1 MADELVVR
9 FTADVNDLKRGVG
22 EVKQE
27 LAGVGESARGLG
39 LIEAGESIKGF
50 GRDLTQNV
58 TMPVLGFFS
67 ESIEAASSTEEA
79 IAKFAQIFKGDLA
92 AAGEQWIAKTATEM
106 SRSKS
111 QIRDFAAGFGALLSP
126 AFQENK
132 EKALELS
139 EGYTRLAIDLAAF
152 YDTTDDEAFV
162 ALRSGLAGEMEP
174 LKRFGVL
181 LTQDKVEAELMAM
194 GVGKVTSALTANQRA
209 EINAAQA
216 AEDRA
221 NANLLALKASGK
233 ATEEQLKA
241 AKATLDQAKAQNDLV
256 QLKYKDAIASDKQ
269 AAKSKDIMKI
279 ATDAEK
285 AQARY
290 NIVMR
295 QTTDAQG
302 QAIRES
308 DGYAQ
313 SMKAFMAIVEE
324 IKVEV
329 GTILMPVVLQVLGVL
344 KQGLEFFKN
353 IPGPI
358 KTVLVVI
365 AGLAAALGPVLVV
378 VGSLIGAFGSLV
390 AIAGAGGVGGIFAG
404 LIATIS
410 PFVAPVLAVVAAI
423 AALAAGFYLLYTS
436 SESFRNAIGTVVGI
450 IMGALKGAFDWLMG
464 GLKTVMDLLAPL
476 AKAVGDWIGGLV
488 EQVAAWVRGP
498 GQPFIDML
506 KKIAE
511 VVGGALMTAFKLYVN
526 LLKAVWGPVLGW
538 IADTLLPAFLDALS
552 KLGAWFM
559 SGGTQSAIKG
569 FGELLLKIGGVV
581 VGTVIP
587 GLGKL
592 WSALDVLGKLFRGDV
607 LGAFDGF
614 RKALVLTGDESETL
628 ANRVRDAMGRVRDY
642 VRDRLG
648 DARATA
654 ERFISGMRTDMAQQF
669 ERMQTNAQERFTQ
682 IRDAIG
688 ARLGETLSTLRTRA
702 DGMVTAMGNAWTSVQ
717 NAVGPAWTQI
727 RNLVGQWVENVRK
740 HILSWL
746 ERYVQTVTSIWTAIR
761 NGVGPAWELIKGT
774 VGTWVGTVRSHIES
788 FKASFQNAVLSIWNA
803 INSDVGA
810 AWETIK
816 ATVGR
821 AAQQVVDKIRSVLHG
836 AVTAAHEKWNE
847 VNRVMSQPVVTTIT
861 QVVETV
867 TSYVGG
873 GSSGGDPSPP
883 GSIGTT
889 PSGNRIVVRH
899 HAGGYFRAPNG
910 ADEGWALLQTGE
922 YIVPRHRAKE
932 MAGGTNISIQINNPT
947 QKSDRDSLRQAR
959 STSRKIIRRVGVP
972 G

>member
-1 MADELVVR
+1 MAITDEMVVK
-9 FTADVNDLKRGVG
+9 FSADITDLKRGVG
-22 EVKQE
+22 DVKQE

-162 ALRSGLAGEMEP
+162 ALRSGLAGETEP

-324 IKVEV
+324 IMVEV

-410 PFVAPVLAVVAAI
+410 PFVAPVLAVVAAV
-423 AALAAGFYLLYTS
+423 GLLVGAFVGMYQA
-436 SESFRNAIGTVVGI
+436 SESFRT
-450 IMGALKGAFDWLMG
+450 AL
-464 GLKTVMDLLAPL
+464 
-476 AKAVGDWIGGLV
+476 
-488 EQVAAWVRGP
+488 
-498 GQPFIDML
+498 
-506 KKIAE
+506 
-511 VVGGALMTAFKLYVN
+511 
-526 LLKAVWGPVLGW
+526 GPVLGLVVEV
-538 IADTLLPAFLDALS
+538 DVDD
-552 KLGAWFM
+552 
-559 SGGTQSAIKG
+559 
-569 FGELLLKIGGVV
+569 LKIHSLLVQHD
-581 VGTVIP
+581 TA
-587 GLGKL
+587 
-592 WSALDVLGKLFRGDV
+592 AL
-607 LGAFDGF
+607 
-614 RKALVLTGDESETL
+614 
-628 ANRVRDAMGRVRDY
+628 
-642 VRDRLG
+642 
-648 DARATA
+648 A
-654 ERFISGMRTDMAQQF
+654 EGI
-669 ERMQTNAQERFTQ
+669 
-682 IRDAIG
+682 
-688 ARLGETLSTLRTRA
+688 
-702 DGMVTAMGNAWTSVQ
+702 
-717 NAVGPAWTQI
+717 
-727 RNLVGQWVENVRK
+727 
-740 HILSWL
+740 
-746 ERYVQTVTSIWTAIR
+746 
-761 NGVGPAWELIKGT
+761 
-774 VGTWVGTVRSHIES
+774 
-788 FKASFQNAVLSIWNA
+788 
-803 INSDVGA
+803 
-810 AWETIK
+810 
-816 ATVGR
+816 GR
-821 AAQQVVDKIRSVLHG
+821 A
-836 AVTAAHEKWNE
+836 
-847 VNRVMSQPVVTTIT
+847 
-861 QVVETV
+861 
-867 TSYVGG
+867 
-873 GSSGGDPSPP
+873 
-883 GSIGTT
+883 
-889 PSGNRIVVRH
+889 
-899 HAGGYFRAPNG
+899 
-910 ADEGWALLQTGE
+910 
-922 YIVPRHRAKE
+922 
-932 MAGGTNISIQINNPT
+932 
-947 QKSDRDSLRQAR
+947 
-959 STSRKIIRRVGVP
+959 
-972 G
+972 